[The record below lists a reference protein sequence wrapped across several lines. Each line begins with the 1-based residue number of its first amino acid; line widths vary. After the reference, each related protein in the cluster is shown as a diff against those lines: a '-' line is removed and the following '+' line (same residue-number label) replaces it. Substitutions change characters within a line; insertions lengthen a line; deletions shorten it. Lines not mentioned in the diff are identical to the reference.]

1 MNAAQY
7 KDYHENKSHTTP
19 DFPYNTYLCSIPLD
33 FPEVPTHWHSETELI
48 VIKKGC
54 GIVEADLKS
63 YEANEG
69 DMFLILPGQL
79 HSIRQKAGF
88 SMEYENIIF
97 EPSFIGSGEN
107 GTCGNLLEPLF
118 SGNLSHSVKIDS
130 SLAYYSEAAACIER
144 IDKLCSEKLYGYQ
157 IGVKGGLFSFF
168 YLIIS
173 NHPEVSENPEQ
184 ERSIEKVKLIL
195 SYISENYTRR
205 ITTQEAADVCYYSC
219 SHFMKFFKQAMGEC
233 FTQYLNNYR
242 LRIAAQLLIS
252 ANDSILTV
260 AEKSGFENLSYFN
273 RSFKKRFGVTPGQYR
288 QGVRCSQPL

>member
-1 MNAAQY
+1 MNADQY
-7 KDYHENKSHTTP
+7 KDYHENKSHTVP

-33 FPEVPTHWHSETELI
+33 FPEVPTHWHSVAELI

-54 GIVEADLKS
+54 GYVEADLKS
-63 YEANEG
+63 YDANEG

-97 EPSFIGSGEN
+97 EPSFIGSGES
-107 GTCGNLLEPLF
+107 GICGGLLEPLF
-118 SGNLSHSVKIDS
+118 SGKLSHKVKIDS
-130 SLAYYSEAAACIER
+130 SLNYYSGAAACIEH
-144 IDKLCSEKLYGYQ
+144 IDKLCSEKTYGYQ
-157 IGVKGGLFSFF
+157 LGVKGGLFSFF

-173 NHPEVSENPEQ
+173 NHPEAAESAVH

-195 SYISENYTRR
+195 SYISENYTKR

-242 LRIAAQLLIS
+242 LRISAQLLVS
-252 ANDSILTV
+252 TNDSILTV
-260 AEKSGFENLSYFN
+260 SEKSGFENLSYFN

-288 QGVRCSQPL
+288 QGVR